1 MTPEA
6 PYISALVAA
15 RDLAPE
21 GSTAQETLDYLIADA
36 AGDVD
41 PQEFIDEAAT
51 RCWRCGSETDPA
63 TGGCERCEVVRSVSE
78 GV

>member
-1 MTPEA
+1 MTAEA

-41 PQEFIDEAAT
+41 PQEFVDEAAHC
-51 RCWRCGSETDPA
+51 RRCGSETDPA
-63 TGGCERCEVVRSVSE
+63 IEGCERCEVVRSV
-78 GV
+78 GVGV